1 MSLLQ
6 RAGLALTAAIFIA
19 PAARADSA
27 ADVFANQCGICHTMS
42 AKDPMLQGPN
52 LGDVYGRKV
61 GAVKG
66 FAYSPDYTKANFV
79 WDSAHLD
86 AYLANPAAVL
96 ADSYIMAM
104 PHMNLATATAI
115 SRSPSIISPWLTRK
129 STRLARPAPRSRNS
143 S

>member
-96 ADSYIMAM
+96 ADSYMAYQQ
-104 PHMNLATATAI
+104 PDRAI
-115 SRSPSIISPWLTRK
+115 RAQIIGYLKTQ
-129 STRLARPAPRSRNS
+129 APLYQGGK
-143 S
+143 